1 MATTAKGFP
10 YPVGTDRVQDGDD
23 AIKAL
28 AEAVG
33 NYHGARIWAT
43 RVSITISN
51 AASGNAAVTFP
62 AGHFT
67 AAPIVVA
74 SMSFSSTSYFA
85 IATSS
90 TTTGCSVSAIH
101 RDGTLTTGTPT
112 ADVIAVQFA

>member
-10 YPVGTDRVQDGDD
+10 YPIGTDRVMDGDD

-43 RVSITISN
+43 QVSVSVAA

-62 AGHFT
+62 AGLFT
-67 AAPIVVA
+67 AAPVCVA
-74 SMSFSSTSYFA
+74 SVALNSTAYFA
-85 IATSS
+85 ICTGATAS
-90 TTTGCSVSAIH
+90 GCTATAVH
-101 RDGTLTTGTPT
+101 RDGTVTTGSVPVS
-112 ADVIAVQFA
+112 VIAVQF